1 MMHTLL
7 DTSEESERID
17 GGASGCLKGKAPLK
31 DMTRMIKGLKNR
43 STGDE
48 QVMGFNRENVRNI
61 MHLYLL
67 VCDRTLECRN

>member
-48 QVMGFNRENVRNI
+48 QVMGFTFRQE
-61 MHLYLL
+61 
-67 VCDRTLECRN
+67 DCRSCQKFA